1 MKKIMILVLSLAVL
15 FGFAACDNSTPATDT
30 PEGTP
35 VTVDATRLA
44 AQQVNYLL
52 FEEIQGSSPA
62 TSLIDISTIISD
74 AGNSVSA
81 SGETVVITKNYP
93 NGGSIV
99 GNVTLT
105 LGGTYTAAKGSDSA
119 TLAVTE
125 YTIAATDLQVPGYGS
140 GNYSSYYGDAEKVTF
155 SISGAVD
162 GNLVYTFN
170 SNGSITSSGSVT
182 TVYTTLPVQS
192 ASITMNIPV
201 SRTTTGY
208 VYESR
213 EISGAAFI
221 EAFATVAGDD
231 HSAYKFMQD
240 EFAEYWTQINT
251 YDTGILAVITDYLD
265 GGEDTVA
272 DADATVTYASTN
284 SQDSTGAYKQ
294 TGTVTVAFT
303 ANDYKLNASSSAV
316 LDGDFTIV
324 FSTERTGA
332 TMEALN
338 QAAIVATG
346 YTLTADGIELTG
358 TGYPLTVSADMVG
371 TGLTTTPSSESVTF
385 TWNATD
391 SKISAAEI
399 NDLGDIAGS
408 VTANGVSFNK

>member
-140 GNYSSYYGDAEKVTF
+140 GNYS
-155 SISGAVD
+155 
-162 GNLVYTFN
+162 
-170 SNGSITSSGSVT
+170 
-182 TVYTTLPVQS
+182 
-192 ASITMNIPV
+192 
-201 SRTTTGY
+201 
-208 VYESR
+208 
-213 EISGAAFI
+213 
-221 EAFATVAGDD
+221 
-231 HSAYKFMQD
+231 
-240 EFAEYWTQINT
+240 
-251 YDTGILAVITDYLD
+251 
-265 GGEDTVA
+265 
-272 DADATVTYASTN
+272 
-284 SQDSTGAYKQ
+284 
-294 TGTVTVAFT
+294 
-303 ANDYKLNASSSAV
+303 
-316 LDGDFTIV
+316 
-324 FSTERTGA
+324 
-332 TMEALN
+332 
-338 QAAIVATG
+338 
-346 YTLTADGIELTG
+346 
-358 TGYPLTVSADMVG
+358 
-371 TGLTTTPSSESVTF
+371 
-385 TWNATD
+385 
-391 SKISAAEI
+391 
-399 NDLGDIAGS
+399 
-408 VTANGVSFNK
+408 